1 MDDDGEGRDDVR
13 GRIELISAPW
23 NLGLRPPSPS
33 AEPGA
38 WRAPAA
44 LLAFGLQSRL
54 NSARVIELPRP
65 PYEFDPQPATRIRNG
80 VTIREH
86 ALALADAVEAALAE
100 LRFPVVLGGD
110 CSVLLGCLAGA
121 RRRGR
126 CGLLHVD
133 GHSDFFH
140 PGNYDVASRLGAAA
154 GMDLALATGRG
165 ELLLTHWPE
174 VGVPLVADDD
184 VFQLGDRDV
193 DTGALAGE
201 RETIDG
207 SQIRRLTIQEILL
220 IGIPDACVRASKWL
234 ELRRLERVWLHI
246 DVDVLDER
254 VMPAVDSPGSPG
266 LDFAQLAELISRLIA
281 TGCVVGLDLTIYD
294 PERDPENDYG
304 PAIVECLASGVAA

>member
-1 MDDDGEGRDDVR
+1 
-13 GRIELISAPW
+13 
-23 NLGLRPPSPS
+23 
-33 AEPGA
+33 
-38 WRAPAA
+38 
-44 LLAFGLQSRL
+44 
-54 NSARVIELPRP
+54 
-65 PYEFDPQPATRIRNG
+65 
-80 VTIREH
+80 
-86 ALALADAVEAALAE
+86 
-100 LRFPVVLGGD
+100 
-110 CSVLLGCLAGA
+110 
-121 RRRGR
+121 
-126 CGLLHVD
+126 
-133 GHSDFFH
+133 
-140 PGNYDVASRLGAAA
+140 
-154 GMDLALATGRG
+154 MDLALATGRG